1 MTIGVVVKNNT
12 ESTIFTQKSQ
22 FYAKIRH
29 SFRVYKIAPQQC
41 VRSPFFPQNKE
52 FFLRDFPEL
61 CGKLLRL
68 TIHTNASQEATL
80 FYKVHT
86 QLEELL
92 EQSLF
97 HVSTRHQFHRSH
109 VATPIQN
116 VRLQDD
122 ISVAVLYKIV
132 SAP

>member
-12 ESTIFTQKSQ
+12 ESTIFTQK
-22 FYAKIRH
+22 H
-29 SFRVYKIAPQQC
+29 SFRVYKNAPQQC
-41 VRSPFFPQNKE
+41 VRSPFFHRTRS
-52 FFLRDFPEL
+52 FLRDFPEL
-61 CGKLLRL
+61 CG
-68 TIHTNASQEATL
+68 I
-80 FYKVHT
+80 
-86 QLEELL
+86 
-92 EQSLF
+92 
-97 HVSTRHQFHRSH
+97 HRSH

>member
-29 SFRVYKIAPQQC
+29 SFRVYKNAPQQG
-41 VRSPFFPQNKE
+41 VRSPFFHRTRS
-52 FFLRDFPEL
+52 FLRDFPEL
-61 CGKLLRL
+61 CG
-68 TIHTNASQEATL
+68 I
-80 FYKVHT
+80 
-86 QLEELL
+86 
-92 EQSLF
+92 
-97 HVSTRHQFHRSH
+97 HRSH

>member
-41 VRSPFFPQNKE
+41 VRSPFFHRIRS
-52 FFLRDFPEL
+52 FLRDFPEL

-68 TIHTNASQEATL
+68 TLHTNASQEATL

-86 QLEELL
+86 RLVELL